1 MNRSAPAVPPLRVQA
16 RNPRAAR
23 ASGEYVLYWMIA
35 NRRTGWNFALERAV
49 QLACEFDKPLLVF
62 EPLRVGYRW
71 NSDRLHRFVLDG
83 MRANRDACAAAGV
96 AYYPYVEPAEGAG
109 AGLLEALA
117 QRATVVV
124 TDDYPCFF
132 LPRMVA
138 SAAAKLPVL
147 LEAVDA
153 NGLLPMRAADAPYP
167 SAYAFR
173 RFLQKHLKPHL
184 DEGPLEHPLEAAARI
199 GGPVEVASGIEKRWP
214 RASAKLLE
222 GDARLLAALPI
233 DHAVPAAPK
242 SGGSDAAARALREFV
257 RHKLPRYA
265 EERSAVSED
274 VASGFSPWLHFGHL
288 STHQILASI
297 AELEGWTP
305 ARIASTTAGKKDGWW
320 NLSPSGEAF
329 LDELV
334 TWRELGFNLCSRR
347 DDHDRYESLPAWAQ
361 QTLADHAQDPRE
373 HVYSLEEFERAE
385 THDELWNCAQR
396 QLVREGRIHNYLRML
411 WGKKILEWT
420 RNPRAALQVL
430 IELNNRWALDG
441 RDPNSYSGIFW
452 TLGRYDRP
460 WGPVRKVFGTIRY
473 MSSDNTARKMDV
485 KPYLRRYAALRLA
498 PLEDAGAFPESPKS
512 GA

>member
-1 MNRSAPAVPPLRVQA
+1 MASSIPRVPALRVQA
-16 RNPRAAR
+16 RNPRAVRTA
-23 ASGEYVLYWMIA
+23 GDYVLYWMIA
-35 NRRTGWNFALERAV
+35 SRRTGWNFALDRAV
-49 QLACEFDKPLLVF
+49 ELAHDLEKPLLVL

-71 NSDRLHRFVLDG
+71 NSDRMHRFVLDG

-109 AGLLEALA
+109 KGLLEALA
-117 QRATVVV
+117 QRAAVVV

-138 SAAAKLPVL
+138 SAAAALSVR
-147 LEAVDA
+147 LESVDA

-167 SAYAFR
+167 TAYAFR
-173 RFLQKHLKPHL
+173 RFLQKNLKPHL
-184 DEGPLEHPLEAAARI
+184 ADVPLARPLEVARRL
-199 GGPVEVASGIEKRWP
+199 GGPVEVAPGIEKRWP
-214 RASAKLLE
+214 RASARLLE
-222 GDARLLAALPI
+222 GDPGALAALPV
-233 DHAVPAAPK
+233 DHAVPVAPK
-242 SGGSDAAARALREFV
+242 TGGSEAAALALREFV

-265 EERSAVSED
+265 EDRSDVSLD
-274 VASGFSPWLHFGHL
+274 IASGFSPWLHFGHL
-288 STHQILASI
+288 STHQVLDGI
-297 AELEGWTP
+297 AQLEAWTP
-305 ARIASTTAGKKDGWW
+305 ARIATTTSGKKDGWW
-320 NLSPSGEAF
+320 NLSPSAEAF

-334 TWRELGFNLCSRR
+334 TWRELGFNLCAQRA
-347 DDHDRYESLPAWAQ
+347 DHDRYESLPAWAR
-361 QTLADHAQDPRE
+361 QTLEDHARDPRP
-373 HVYSLEEFERAE
+373 HLYSLEEFERAE

-420 RNPRAALQVL
+420 RDPRAALEVL

-460 WGPVRKVFGTIRY
+460 WGPVRQVFGTIRY

-485 KPYLRRYAALRLA
+485 KPYLRKYAAVTA
-498 PLEDAGAFPESPKS
+498 
-512 GA
+512 